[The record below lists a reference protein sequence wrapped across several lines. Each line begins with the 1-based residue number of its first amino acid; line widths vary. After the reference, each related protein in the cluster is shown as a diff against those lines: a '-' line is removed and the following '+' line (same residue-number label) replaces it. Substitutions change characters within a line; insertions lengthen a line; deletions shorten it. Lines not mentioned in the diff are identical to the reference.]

1 MFSEV
6 LTSYD
11 ESVKVFFAVSGV
23 LVGQGQFKGSS
34 MRLRNT
40 ESWDWGGRIE
50 GVNLDVMLVKS
61 GVALRLEFKDGAT
74 ATVLPRY
81 RDAKEG
87 FIIVQ
92 GIEHPPRME

>member
-11 ESVKVFFAVSGV
+11 ESVKVFLAVSDV
-23 LVGQGQFKGSS
+23 FVGRGHFKGSS
-34 MRLRNT
+34 VRFRNA
-40 ESWDWGGRIE
+40 ESWDWGRRIE
-50 GVNLDVMLVKS
+50 GVNLDVVLVKS

-74 ATVLPRY
+74 ATVLPRH
-81 RDAKEG
+81 RDTQKG

-92 GIEHPPRME
+92 GIEHPPRKQ